1 MRVEI
6 VEEYEGKDR
15 ALTFPPGEGYV
26 DLREN
31 PHSIEQIAV
40 ARQYLP
46 LRNFLIVINDAESPF
61 ATMSATAKRDSPAA
75 VSSGNAYEF
84 ASQVS
89 LVFAET
95 SLNFDRECYINLSSS
110 LKDLLERDTGNAVR
124 AVLRI
129 SLCEFPG
136 QNGRGFCLEI
146 RLVAEGDTTE
156 QAELRWGLGLA
167 RMQQALLFR
176 ARTLKQQASL

>member
-15 ALTFPPGEGYV
+15 ALVIPPGAGFV

-46 LRNFLIVINDAESPF
+46 LRNFLGIINGAESPF
-61 ATMSATAKRDSPAA
+61 ATVSATVKCDSPAA
-75 VSSGNAYEF
+75 DSSANAYEF

-89 LVFAET
+89 LVFAEIP
-95 SLNFDRECYINLSSS
+95 LNFDRERYRNLNSS
-110 LKDLLERDTGNAVR
+110 LKELLERDPGNAVR
-124 AVLRI
+124 ATLRI

-136 QNGRGFCLEI
+136 QNRRGFCLEI
-146 RLVAEGDTTE
+146 RLVAEGETTE

>member
-15 ALTFPPGEGYV
+15 ALTFPPGAGYV

-31 PHSIEQIAV
+31 PRSIEQIAV
-40 ARQYLP
+40 ARQHLP
-46 LRNFLIVINDAESPF
+46 LRNFLSAINGAESPF
-61 ATMSATAKRDSPAA
+61 ATVSASLKYDSSAA

-95 SLNFDRECYINLSSS
+95 SLNSDRERYRNLSSS
-110 LKDLLERDTGNAVR
+110 LKDLLERDPGNAVR
-124 AVLRI
+124 ATLRI

-136 QNGRGFCLEI
+136 QNRSGFCLEI

-167 RMQQALLFR
+167 RVQQALLFR